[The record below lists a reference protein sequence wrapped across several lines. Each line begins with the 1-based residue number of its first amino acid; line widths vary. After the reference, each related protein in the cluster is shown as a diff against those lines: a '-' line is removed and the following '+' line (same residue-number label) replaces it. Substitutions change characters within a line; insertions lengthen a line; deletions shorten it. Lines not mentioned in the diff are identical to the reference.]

1 MPVLTV
7 SLKTWPQ
14 VGFSRK
20 RSMRPSSLTT
30 TTPNSSGFST
40 RLRAMVTMA
49 PRCLWKATMSLR
61 SKSVSASP
69 LMTMN
74 VSSRSS
80 SSASL
85 TLPAVP
91 AGACSTEY
99 CMRTPSV
106 EPSPK

>member
-1 MPVLTV
+1 
-7 SLKTWPQ
+7 
-14 VGFSRK
+14 
-20 RSMRPSSLTT
+20 
-30 TTPNSSGFST
+30 
-40 RLRAMVTMA
+40 
-49 PRCLWKATMSLR
+49 MSCR

-99 CMRTPSV
+99 CMLTPSA